1 MRKYIVNS
9 VITENKNFQSNL
21 ESLKTV
27 ITLVP
32 IIGNNYDIEGTLFRC
47 VEHKRGMAVLKNDSI
62 LIKLLEIN

>member
-1 MRKYIVNS
+1 MKKYIVNNI
-9 VITENKNFQSNL
+9 ITENENSQLNL

-32 IIGNNYDIEGTLFRC
+32 IIGNTYDIEGALFRC